1 MVIRASQPAT
11 DAPGLSRRTWLVVVS
26 VAFALVALAIQA
38 GLLVTSRQDA
48 SYAPDSP
55 EAASQGYLHAWDSG
69 DPDGA
74 YAALSDRARSRVP
87 EREFRDVHR
96 WPEEESARIWIDDV
110 SGAGEQV
117 TLAVTVES
125 SNPGFLRSE
134 RYRDELRIRMVR
146 EDGAW
151 MIDTPL
157 VGYHPL

>member
-1 MVIRASQPAT
+1 M
-11 DAPGLSRRTWLVVVS
+11 VVS
-26 VAFALVALAIQA
+26 VAFALVALAILA
-38 GLLVTSRQDA
+38 GLLVASRQDA
-48 SYAPDSP
+48 SYAPSSP
-55 EAASQGYLHAWDSG
+55 EAAFQGYLRAWDSG

-96 WPEEESARIWIDDV
+96 WSEEESARIWIDDV
-110 SGAGEQV
+110 SGAGDQV

-125 SNPGFLRSE
+125 SHPGFLRSE
-134 RYRDELRIRMVR
+134 RYRDEMRIRMVR

-157 VGYHPL
+157 VGYHPW